1 MGFVE
6 VRIEEDDNEYS
17 SGLDDLNL
25 EKESEFI
32 LEYLEN
38 FNELF
43 DNEKYVQAAYYA
55 AASPKNILRNL
66 ETLHKFKRVSGG
78 GETGV
83 EFSEETNPLLVY
95 CMSVIDSINDEASR
109 PDAEMSVEC
118 IRVVLKY
125 NNIDILTRLVAQRR

>member
-1 MGFVE
+1 M
-6 VRIEEDDNEYS
+6 EEDENEYQS
-17 SGLDDLNL
+17 RSGLEDLNL

-66 ETLHKFKRVSGG
+66 ETLYKFKRVSGG
-78 GETGV
+78 CGDSGHV
-83 EFSEETNPLLVY
+83 EYSEEANPLLVY

-109 PDAEMSVEC
+109 PDADMSVEC

-125 NNIDILTRLVAQRR
+125 NNIDILTRLIAQRR

>member
-1 MGFVE
+1 MD
-6 VRIEEDDNEYS
+6 EDDNECQS
-17 SGLDDLNL
+17 KAGLDDLNL

-43 DNEKYVQAAYYA
+43 DSEKYVQAAYYA

-66 ETLHKFKRVSGG
+66 ETLLKFKRVSGVSGSG
-78 GETGV
+78 GESSHV
-83 EFSEETNPLLVY
+83 EYSEETNPLLVY
-95 CMSVIDSINDEASR
+95 CMSVIDSINDEASK
-109 PDAEMSVEC
+109 PDADMSVEC

-125 NNIDILTRLVAQRR
+125 NNIDILTRLIAQRR